1 MWEAIY
7 TLVTIVPV
15 PTMVYTHDLTPI
27 DNKCSMGIE
36 CMFDLSYL
44 IWEIVPFM
52 YGVKIDLEK
61 GW

>member
-1 MWEAIY
+1 
-7 TLVTIVPV
+7 
-15 PTMVYTHDLTPI
+15 MVYTRDLTPI

-52 YGVKIDLEK
+52 YRVKIHLEK